1 LVVSKQHTKHVL
13 IFHQNVLDFLSS
25 LLLVISHSLRL
36 CHAYLGP
43 IPGYWYCLLIEGDFL
58 LWIVILAGKYNLVF
72 VTIERYL
79 KVVHAVWSKKKLR
92 NWMLYLAMAFA
103 WINSIVFLAATS
115 ILTTGVID
123 GVCYAVLLWES
134 EAALFANSFFY
145 ISYFYGIIIIIFIVC
160 YWRILAAVRRQA
172 RVMNSHGSST
182 IQAQTHQ
189 IQTNIIKTMI
199 LVSALF
205 AVCDLPPNVFYI
217 PVLMFS
223 GILTRAKFMPDFCFA
238 TFSMKPECT

>member
-1 LVVSKQHTKHVL
+1 VL

-25 LLLVISHSLRL
+25 LFLSITYSLKL
-36 CHAYLGP
+36 SNAYLNR
-43 IPGYWYCLLIEGDFL
+43 IPGYWYCLLIQSEFL
-58 LWIVILAGKYNLVF
+58 LWVFVLAGKYNLVF
-72 VTIERYL
+72 ITIERYL
-79 KVVHAVWSKKKLR
+79 KVVHSVWSKKKLR
-92 NWMLYLAMAFA
+92 NWMLCLAMAFA
-103 WINSIVFLAATS
+103 WINSIVFLAATTV
-115 ILTTGVID
+115 LTTGVID
-123 GVCYAVLLWES
+123 GVCYAGLLWES

-172 RVMNSHGSST
+172 RVMDSHGSST
-182 IQAQTHQ
+182 AQAQTHQ
-189 IQTNIIKTMI
+189 IQTNVIKTMI

-205 AVCDLPPNVFYI
+205 AVCDLPPNLFYI

-238 TFSMKPECT
+238 TFR